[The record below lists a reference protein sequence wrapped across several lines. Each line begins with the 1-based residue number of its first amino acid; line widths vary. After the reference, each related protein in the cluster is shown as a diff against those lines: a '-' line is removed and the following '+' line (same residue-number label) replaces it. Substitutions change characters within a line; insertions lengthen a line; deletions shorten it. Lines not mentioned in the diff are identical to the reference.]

1 MLMKGST
8 LLQVLTLILCAGLL
22 YNGYKSEKEFD
33 LLHMENQM
41 LWEKLDS
48 LQSTPST
55 APAKSS
61 TASKGTTTA
70 KSSASSLLDEI
81 FSDLQKDY
89 QDSKKESQKRAAA
102 TKIVVETS
110 YRIED
115 RYVSYRVHEPDIM
128 PEEPGVVIIDVD
140 VNYSGDVKKT
150 QVNAAST
157 ISDETI
163 LDACRKAA
171 LQTDFNYDSDKG
183 YQTTQKGT
191 ITYTFKK
198 K

>member
-1 MLMKGST
+1 MKGST
-8 LLQVLTLILCAGLL
+8 LLQVMILIVCACLL
-22 YNGYKSEKEFD
+22 YNGYMSEKEFE

-48 LQSTPST
+48 LQSIPSAT
-55 APAKSS
+55 PAKSS
-61 TASKGTTTA
+61 TASMGTSA
-70 KSSASSLLDEI
+70 KSSASSLLNEI

-89 QDSKKESQKRAAA
+89 QDSKKESQKKAAT
-102 TKIVVETS
+102 TKIVVESS

-115 RYVSYRVHEPDIM
+115 RYVSYRVHEPEKM
-128 PEEPGVVIIDVD
+128 PTEPGVVIIDIE
-140 VNYSGDVKKT
+140 VNYAGDVKKT
-150 QVNAAST
+150 TVNAAST
-157 ISDETI
+157 INDESI

>member
-1 MLMKGST
+1 MKGST
-8 LLQVLTLILCAGLL
+8 LLQVLTLIVCAGLL
-22 YNGYKSEKEFD
+22 YNEYKSEKEFE

-48 LQSTPST
+48 LQSIPSAT
-55 APAKSS
+55 PAKSS
-61 TASKGTTTA
+61 TASKGTSA

-102 TKIVVETS
+102 TKIVVESS

-115 RYVSYRVHEPDIM
+115 RYVSYRVHEPEIM
-128 PEEPGVVIIDVD
+128 PTEPGVVIIDID
-140 VNYSGDVKKT
+140 VNYAGDVKKT
-150 QVNAAST
+150 TVNSAST
-157 ISDETI
+157 INDETI

>member
-1 MLMKGST
+1 MKGST
-8 LLQVLTLILCAGLL
+8 LLQVLTLIVCAGLL
-22 YNGYKSEKEFD
+22 YNGYKSEKEFE

-48 LQSTPST
+48 LQSIPSAT
-55 APAKSS
+55 PAKSS
-61 TASKGTTTA
+61 TASKGTSV

-102 TKIVVETS
+102 TKIVVESS

-115 RYVSYRVHEPDIM
+115 RYVSYRVHEPEIM
-128 PEEPGVVIIDVD
+128 PTEPGVVIIDID
-140 VNYSGDVKKT
+140 VNYAGDVKKT
-150 QVNAAST
+150 TVNSAST
-157 ISDETI
+157 INDESI

>member
-1 MLMKGST
+1 MKGST
-8 LLQVLTLILCAGLL
+8 LLQVLTLIVCAGLL
-22 YNGYKSEKEFD
+22 YNGYKSEKEFE

-48 LQSTPST
+48 LQSSPSAT
-55 APAKSS
+55 PAKSS
-61 TASKGTTTA
+61 SASKGTAA

-102 TKIVVETS
+102 AKIVVESS

-115 RYVSYRVHEPDIM
+115 RYVSYRVYDPDIL
-128 PEEPGVVIIDVD
+128 PNEPGTVVIDVD
-140 VNYSGDVKKT
+140 VDHMGKVKKT
-150 QVNAAST
+150 QVNTAST
-157 ISDETI
+157 ITDEPI

-171 LQTDFNYDSDKG
+171 LQTDFNYDPDRRN
-183 YQTTQKGT
+183 QTQKGT

>member
-1 MLMKGST
+1 MKGST
-8 LLQVLTLILCAGLL
+8 LLQVLTLIVCAGLL
-22 YNGYKSEKEFD
+22 YNGYKSEKEFE

-48 LQSTPST
+48 LQSIPSAT
-55 APAKSS
+55 PAKSS
-61 TASKGTTTA
+61 TAGKGTSA

-102 TKIVVETS
+102 TKIVVESS

-115 RYVSYRVHEPDIM
+115 RYVSYRVYEPDLL
-128 PEEPGVVIIDVD
+128 PSEPGTVVIDVD
-140 VNYSGDVKKT
+140 VDHMGKVKKT
-150 QVNAAST
+150 QVNTAST
-157 ISDETI
+157 ITDEPI
-163 LDACRKAA
+163 LDVCRKAA
-171 LQTDFNYDSDKG
+171 LQTDFNYDPDRRN
-183 YQTTQKGT
+183 QTQKGT

>member
-1 MLMKGST
+1 MKGST
-8 LLQVLTLILCAGLL
+8 LLQVLTLIVCAGLL
-22 YNGYKSEKEFD
+22 YNGHKSEKEFE

-48 LQSTPST
+48 LQSIPSAT
-55 APAKSS
+55 PAKSS
-61 TASKGTTTA
+61 TASKGTSA

-102 TKIVVETS
+102 TKIVVESS

-115 RYVSYRVHEPDIM
+115 RYVSYRVHEPEIM
-128 PEEPGVVIIDVD
+128 PTEPGVVIIDID
-140 VNYSGDVKKT
+140 VNYAGDVKKT
-150 QVNAAST
+150 TVNSAST
-157 ISDETI
+157 INDESI

>member
-1 MLMKGST
+1 MKGST

-22 YNGYKSEKEFD
+22 YNGYKNEKEFE

-48 LQSTPST
+48 LQSAPSI
-55 APAKSS
+55 APAKASS
-61 TASKGTTTA
+61 AGRGTTTA

-102 TKIVVETS
+102 AKIVVETS

-115 RYVSYRVHEPDIM
+115 RYVSYRVHEPDMI
-128 PEEPGVVIIDVD
+128 PSEPGTVVIDVD
-140 VNYSGDVKKT
+140 VDHMGNVKKT
-150 QVNAAST
+150 QVNTAST
-157 ISDETI
+157 ITDEPI
-163 LDACRKAA
+163 IDACRKAA
-171 LQTDFNYDSDKG
+171 LQTDFNYDSDKRD
-183 YQTTQKGT
+183 QIQKGT
-191 ITYTFKK
+191 IIYTFKK

>member
-1 MLMKGST
+1 MKGST
-8 LLQVLTLILCAGLL
+8 LLQVLTLIVCAGLL
-22 YNGYKSEKEFD
+22 YNGYKSEKEFE

-48 LQSTPST
+48 LQSIPSAT
-55 APAKSS
+55 PAKSS
-61 TASKGTTTA
+61 TASKGTSA

-81 FSDLQKDY
+81 FSDLQRDY

-102 TKIVVETS
+102 TKIVVESS

-115 RYVSYRVHEPDIM
+115 RYVSYRVHEPEIM
-128 PEEPGVVIIDVD
+128 PTEPGVVIIDID
-140 VNYSGDVKKT
+140 VNYAGDVKKT
-150 QVNAAST
+150 TVNSAST
-157 ISDETI
+157 INDESI

>member
-1 MLMKGST
+1 M
-8 LLQVLTLILCAGLL
+8 
-22 YNGYKSEKEFD
+22 
-33 LLHMENQM
+33 
-41 LWEKLDS
+41 
-48 LQSTPST
+48 
-55 APAKSS
+55 
-61 TASKGTTTA
+61 GTSD

-89 QDSKKESQKRAAA
+89 QDSKKESQKKVAA
-102 TKIVVETS
+102 TKIVVESS

-115 RYVSYRVHEPDIM
+115 RYVSYIVHEPEIM
-128 PEEPGVVIIDVD
+128 PTEPGVVIIDIE
-140 VNYSGDVKKT
+140 VNYAGDVKKT
-150 QVNAAST
+150 TVNAAST
-157 ISDETI
+157 INDESI

>member
-1 MLMKGST
+1 MKGST
-8 LLQVLTLILCAGLL
+8 LLQVLTLIVCAGLL
-22 YNGYKSEKEFD
+22 YNGYKSEKEFE

-48 LQSTPST
+48 LQSIPSAT
-55 APAKSS
+55 PAKSS
-61 TASKGTTTA
+61 TASKGTSV
-70 KSSASSLLDEI
+70 KSSASSLLDEF

-102 TKIVVETS
+102 TKIVVESS

-115 RYVSYRVHEPDIM
+115 RYVSYRVHEPEIM
-128 PEEPGVVIIDVD
+128 PTEPGVVIIDID
-140 VNYSGDVKKT
+140 VNYAGDVKKT
-150 QVNAAST
+150 TVNSAST
-157 ISDETI
+157 INDETI

>member
-1 MLMKGST
+1 MKGST
-8 LLQVLTLILCAGLL
+8 LLQVMILIVCAGLL
-22 YNGYKSEKEFD
+22 YNGYMSEKEFE

-48 LQSTPST
+48 LQSIPSAT
-55 APAKSS
+55 PAKSS
-61 TASKGTTTA
+61 TASMGTSD

-89 QDSKKESQKRAAA
+89 QDSKKESQKKAAA
-102 TKIVVETS
+102 TKIVVESS

-115 RYVSYRVHEPDIM
+115 RYVSYRVNEPDLL
-128 PEEPGVVIIDVD
+128 PGEPGTVVID
-140 VNYSGDVKKT
+140 VNHMGKVKKT
-150 QVNAAST
+150 QVNTAST
-157 ISDETI
+157 ITDEPI

-171 LQTDFNYDSDKG
+171 LQTDFNYDPDRRN
-183 YQTTQKGT
+183 QNQKGT